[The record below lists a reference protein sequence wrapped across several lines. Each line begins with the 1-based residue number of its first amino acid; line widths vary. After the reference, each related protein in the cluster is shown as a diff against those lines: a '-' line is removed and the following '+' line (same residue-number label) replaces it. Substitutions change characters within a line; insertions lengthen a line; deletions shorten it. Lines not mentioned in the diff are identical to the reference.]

1 MKTGWERTRSACA
14 LLAGVWA
21 ISTAQAACELSTYEL
36 PVTMEDGAP
45 VATLT
50 LNGEKVRMLVD
61 SGAFYSM
68 LTPSTA
74 EQLKLPKL
82 NLPEGMRLIG
92 YTGRFEAHRTRV
104 DKVGLLGGTLARIDF
119 VVGGNEMGAGI
130 QGLLGRNILAAG
142 DTEYDLANGMVRLMF
157 PKGDCSRVDMAYWAP
172 KEMPVVMVPL
182 ESDGHKD
189 NHQVSVRVRINGT
202 SMQALMD
209 SGASRTT
216 LTLDAAKRAGVSQG
230 DLSEAGHVGG
240 MGPVR
245 VKHWRAKFDS
255 FELGGERV
263 GNISFGVADTD
274 AMGDDLLLGLD
285 YFLAH
290 RILVSRTQGKVYLTW
305 NGGPVFAKT
314 VARDVDGDVEHS
326 LKGR

>member
-1 MKTGWERTRSACA
+1 MKTGWGRARIACA
-14 LLAGVWA
+14 LLAVAGA
-21 ISTAQAACELSTYEL
+21 MSTAQAACELNTYEL
-36 PVTMEDGAP
+36 PVTMVDGAP

-50 LNGEKVRMLVD
+50 LNGVPVRMLVD
-61 SGAFYSM
+61 SGAFYSL
-68 LTPSTA
+68 LTPATA

-82 NLPEGMRLIG
+82 NLPDGMRLIG
-92 YTGRFEAHRTRV
+92 YTGRIEAHRTRV
-104 DKVGLLGGTLARIDF
+104 DKVGLLGGTLSKIDF
-119 VVGGNEMGAGI
+119 VVGGNGMGAGI
-130 QGLLGRNILAAG
+130 QGLLGRNILAAA

-172 KEMPVVMVPL
+172 KEMPVVVVPL
-182 ESDGHKD
+182 ETDGHKD
-189 NHQVSVRVRINGT
+189 NHQVTVRVRINGT

-216 LTLDAAKRAGVSQG
+216 LTLDAAKRAGVKPG
-230 DLSEAGHVGG
+230 DLDEAGHVSGIG
-240 MGPVR
+240 EGR
-245 VKHWRAKFDS
+245 AKHWRAKFDS

-263 GNISFGVADTD
+263 GNITFGVADTD

-314 VARDVDGDVEHS
+314 AERDGETE
-326 LKGR
+326 